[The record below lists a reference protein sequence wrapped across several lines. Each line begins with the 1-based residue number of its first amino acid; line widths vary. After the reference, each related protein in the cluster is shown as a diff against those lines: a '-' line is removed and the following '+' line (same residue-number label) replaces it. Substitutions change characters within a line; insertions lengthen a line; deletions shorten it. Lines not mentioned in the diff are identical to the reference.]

1 MLRTNTDRLG
11 IPQSSLP
18 TPGSSHS
25 PTTPTGGQRS
35 SIPPPSSI
43 RSPTRLQQ
51 PKSTSSSSLSSLS
64 SIPSATSPS
73 PALTSGIPGYRK
85 ISGSAISKTVPS
97 PLNLSNNSIHQELD
111 QSLAFTQ
118 QSQALSSTAGA
129 VSTPSVAASVT
140 TGGSTTN
147 NTSSNASPSK
157 SENVTVTV
165 RIRPFSTSE
174 LKVAG
179 GVTQVWEVEDGSSIV
194 YNDDYAV
201 QNRKAAVDYA
211 FDHALTGSDNEL
223 IYNTAV
229 KNLVQSAMEGYNGTV
244 FAYGQ
249 TSSGKTYTMSGTE
262 SQPGITPRAVE
273 DVFKYIRENSEREFL
288 LRVSYM
294 EIYNESI
301 RDLLSPEAIDLRIH
315 EDKRRGVYV
324 SPLKEEIVTTPM
336 QVMRIIERGDY
347 QRHVSSTDFNAHSS
361 RSHSIFQITVE
372 SRERSAAVPASPTP
386 WKPSGVRST
395 GGVRVSQLNLIDL
408 AGSEKASSDVERRKE
423 GAFINKSLLTLGTV
437 IAKLTEE
444 KGAHIPYRDSKLTRI
459 LQSSLNGSARVSVI
473 CTISPSY
480 LNVEES
486 NNTLKFASRV
496 KKVVTKA
503 QTNQVMDD
511 KALLEKYRRE
521 IAELKAQLMMTAD
534 ATMHASGGASS
545 NIGANGEVDK
555 AKQAEL
561 SRLLEKERLKHEE
574 EMNEMNMVRNA
585 LKERIDHLT
594 KLILTSQSINA
605 KPAGDHGVGAGHTA
619 SSSSTP
625 SGGIIGAGGSGG
637 RSGTTVVETS
647 ADGTVLE
654 FPKEIEVRLA
664 QKDTIVRQLQSELE
678 SQQEQFQMVRTALE
692 RASRGESVDLDKVLG
707 KLEEIKPREKFLIE
721 KRASIMG
728 LNTLV
733 PPGPPSSSLSVTSG
747 TVGSLD
753 KLSKMTVSGTHER
766 QDMDEEDDQD
776 LADTPWNREELQSL
790 RQAKRELEIVVIDQE
805 KKIEDLIALSSSYS
819 RSASPSPP
827 QQQQVPFEDSE
838 EFRNLVLEMEE
849 QREYMLSMD
858 EENERYKASLT
869 EMRNQMRR
877 LKMENQQLKAA
888 AAAAATA
895 QAKTLSNSNIAS
907 MNGSNSQ
914 QSSEALPTLAT
925 DAPSPQIQAK
935 IKELER
941 TAQKE
946 RRLRLEDQQRSMS
959 RIVSLEAELTMLKA
973 ELSVRD
979 LA

>member
-1 MLRTNTDRLG
+1 MLRSSNDRLG
-11 IPQSSLP
+11 IPQP
-18 TPGSSHS
+18 TSQASGVLS
-25 PTTPTGGQRS
+25 PTAPTSHRS
-35 SIPPPSSI
+35 SILPPSSI
-43 RSPTRLQQ
+43 RTPSRLQQ
-51 PKSTSSSSLSSLS
+51 PKSSSSSSPIPAAAVTATPTAPST
-64 SIPSATSPS
+64 SIP
-73 PALTSGIPGYRK
+73 GFRK
-85 ISGSAISKTVPS
+85 IS
-97 PLNLSNNSIHQELD
+97 
-111 QSLAFTQ
+111 
-118 QSQALSSTAGA
+118 
-129 VSTPSVAASVT
+129 VSTPKAPTPLGLTTSVPQEDTSQVSPPSSI
-140 TGGSTTN
+140 STTTTT
-147 NTSSNASPSK
+147 TSTAATPVSTSGSAAAATTTTPTPTPGK
-157 SENVTVTV
+157 TENVTVTV
-165 RIRPFSTSE
+165 RIRPFSNSE

-179 GVTQVWEVEDGSSIV
+179 GVTQVWEVNDGSNIV

-201 QNRKAAVDYA
+201 NTRKAAVDYA
-211 FDHALTGSDNEL
+211 YDHALTGSDNEL
-223 IYNTAV
+223 IYNTSV

-262 SQPGITPRAVE
+262 TQPGITPRAVE

-324 SPLKEEIVTTPM
+324 SPLKEEIVTTPI

-372 SRERSAAVPASPTP
+372 SRERSSAMSGSPTA
-386 WKPSGVRST
+386 WKPAGAKSASA
-395 GGVRVSQLNLIDL
+395 VRVSQLNLIDL

-437 IAKLTEE
+437 ISKLTEE

-473 CTISPSY
+473 STISPSY

-486 NNTLKFASRV
+486 NNTLKFAARV
-496 KKVVTKA
+496 KKVVTRA

-521 IAELKAQLMMTAD
+521 ISELKAQLMLTAE
-534 ATMHASGGASS
+534 ATARAPASGV
-545 NIGANGEVDK
+545 NGSGVELDK

-574 EMNEMNMVRNA
+574 EMGEMNMVRNA
-585 LKERIDHLT
+585 LKERIEHLT
-594 KLILTSQSINA
+594 KLILTSSSINT
-605 KPAGDHGVGAGHTA
+605 KPADQPALAAGAQVA
-619 SSSSTP
+619 PSSIT
-625 SGGIIGAGGSGG
+625 GG
-637 RSGTTVVETS
+637 RGGTTVVETS

-654 FPKEIEVRLA
+654 FPKEIESRLA

-678 SQQEQFQMVRTALE
+678 TQQEKFQMMRTVLE
-692 RASRGESVDLDKVLG
+692 RASRGEAVDLDKTLA
-707 KLEEIKPREKFLIE
+707 KLEEIRPQEKFLIE

-733 PPGPPSSSLSVTSG
+733 QSSSS
-747 TVGSLD
+747 GSLD
-753 KLSKMTVSGTHER
+753 GLAKMSCSGSGER
-766 QDMDEEDDQD
+766 LGMGENNEEDDLD
-776 LADTPWNREELQSL
+776 LMDTPWNRSELQSL

-819 RSASPSPP
+819 RSTTPTPP
-827 QQQQVPFEDSE
+827 QPPTAFEDSD
-838 EFRNLVLEMEE
+838 EFRNLVLELEE
-849 QREYMLSMD
+849 QREHILSMD
-858 EENERYKASLT
+858 EEREGYKAALI
-869 EMRNQMRR
+869 EMRNRMRR
-877 LKMENQQLKAA
+877 MEMENQQLKAS
-888 AAAAATA
+888 A
-895 QAKTLSNSNIAS
+895 QAKTNGSSNGLSNGSHETALSAS
-907 MNGSNSQ
+907 
-914 QSSEALPTLAT
+914 ELA
-925 DAPSPQIQAK
+925 AK
-935 IKELER
+935 IKDLDA

-946 RRLRLEDQQRSMS
+946 RRLRLEDQQRSMG
-959 RIVSLEAELTMLKA
+959 RIASLEAELTMLKA
-973 ELSVRD
+973 EMSVRD
-979 LA
+979 LAGY